1 VPENSDL
8 APVVRMQT
16 PGFYQEITMGEET
29 KAKKASIKKIQATG
43 QMKKI
48 MADYFYEL
56 DAAAKDQKQKVAWC
70 TSVGP
75 AELLL
80 SMGFKV
86 YYPENHGAMLGAT
99 RLSANYIPV
108 TNAIGYSPDICS
120 YLTSDVGAYIKGE
133 TPLTRA
139 YPGIEGVPKPDVLIY
154 NTNQCRDVQDWLS
167 WYARELN
174 VPLLGIS
181 TFCNIGD
188 ISNDV
193 LTGIVQQV
201 RDLIPTLEKV
211 SGNKFDIDKFKE
223 KMALSKKCTELWRQ
237 VLETNMAVP
246 APLSFFDATI
256 QMGPAVVL
264 RGSQTAVDYYE
275 LLLAELKDR
284 AKNGVGAVEDE
295 KYRLYWEGMPIWG
308 KLRDMSEFFINF
320 NTAVI
325 ASTYCNSWIFK
336 AFDAADPFLSTA
348 RAYTEIF
355 IVRNEQY
362 KEKYIEDIVKR
373 FKLDGILFHD
383 AKTCPNNSNNR
394 YGMPERLE
402 KRLKIPTLTING
414 DLNDLRCYS
423 EEQAKT
429 NIEAFIEQLEAK

>member
-1 VPENSDL
+1 MS
-8 APVVRMQT
+8 
-16 PGFYQEITMGEET
+16 EE
-29 KAKKASIKKIQATG
+29 KKAVIKKIRAAG
-43 QMKKI
+43 HMRKI

-56 DAAAKDQKQKVAWC
+56 DRASREGSQKIAWC

-80 SMGFKV
+80 SLGFLV

-99 RLSANYIPV
+99 RTANNYIPV
-108 TNAIGYSPDICS
+108 ANALGYSPDICS
-120 YLTSDVGAYIKGE
+120 YLTSDIGAFIKKE
-133 TPLTRA
+133 TPLSRA
-139 YPGIEGVPKPDVLIY
+139 YEGIEGVPKPDVLVF

-167 WYARELN
+167 WYSRELQ
-174 VPLLGIS
+174 VPLMGIS
-181 TFCNIGD
+181 TYCNIGKITD
-188 ISNDV
+188 SV
-193 LTGIVQQV
+193 LEGIVQQTK
-201 RDLIPTLEKV
+201 DMIPPLEKI
-211 SGNKFDIDKFKE
+211 SGNKFDIDKLRE
-223 KMALSKKCTELWRQ
+223 VMALSKKCTELWKK

-246 APLSFFDATI
+246 APMSFFDATI
-256 QMGPAVVL
+256 HMGPAVVL
-264 RGSQTAVDYYE
+264 RGSETAVEYYE
-275 LLLAELKDR
+275 MLLKELKERIAD
-284 AKNGVGAVEDE
+284 GIGAVEGE
-295 KYRLYWEGMPIWG
+295 KFRLYWEGMPIWG
-308 KLRDMSEFFINF
+308 KLRDLSEFFIGF

-336 AFDAADPFLSTA
+336 AFDPADPFMSMA

-355 IVRNEQY
+355 IVRDEDF
-362 KEKYIEDIVKR
+362 KEKYIEEIVHK

-383 AKTCPNNSNNR
+383 SKTCPNNSNNR